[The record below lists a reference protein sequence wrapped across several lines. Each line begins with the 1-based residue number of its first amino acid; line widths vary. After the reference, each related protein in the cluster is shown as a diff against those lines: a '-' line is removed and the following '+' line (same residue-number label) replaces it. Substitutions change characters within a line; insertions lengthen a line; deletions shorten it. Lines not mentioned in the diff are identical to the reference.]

1 MKSIKKGYLL
11 IAEPNMYQDYNF
23 GRSVVFLVEHDKSG
37 SVGFIL
43 NKIHEYSSKDLIPE
57 IKYDF
62 PIFKGGPVDTEN
74 LYYIH
79 DQPDLIENSL
89 KVNRNLYWGGDF
101 KDVIN
106 NINNNKLKLNN
117 IKFFLGY
124 SGWGINQLADEVYI
138 SSWIL
143 RKSYLKSEILSD
155 SSKNIWKNNL
165 VKLGGNYLIWAN
177 SPRNPNHN

>member
-62 PIFKGGPVDTEN
+62 PIFKGGPVDIEN